1 MYKNVILSVKSK
13 LKLCVFFRQIKIFLF
28 FRIFEIQS
36 SGRTNQLRVMYRT
49 QTSIQAVE
57 TLDVTLADNQWHKL
71 AITVSG
77 NQLHVFLDCQ

>member
-1 MYKNVILSVKSK
+1 MFFIRQIKIQI
-13 LKLCVFFRQIKIFLF
+13 LCVFLRQIKIFLF

>member
-1 MYKNVILSVKSK
+1 M
-13 LKLCVFFRQIKIFLF
+13 FFIRQIKIQIVCFF
-28 FRIFEIQS
+28 SSNQNISVFRIFEIQS

>member
-1 MYKNVILSVKSK
+1 MFFYPSNQNSN
-13 LKLCVFFRQIKIFLF
+13 CVFFSSNQNISV